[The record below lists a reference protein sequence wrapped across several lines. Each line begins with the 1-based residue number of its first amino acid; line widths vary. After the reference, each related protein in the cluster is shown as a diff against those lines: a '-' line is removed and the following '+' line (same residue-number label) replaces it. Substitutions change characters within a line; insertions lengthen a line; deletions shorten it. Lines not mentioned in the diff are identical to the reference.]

1 MVGEGARGAAVSAAR
16 PVDRCQDRNTRRRE
30 QALACFGSPVAR
42 AAVIVADAP
51 GVRHAAEQLRE
62 SSMLPPELT
71 AALFG
76 FGVGLICGFALCYT
90 PPKDPP

>member
-1 MVGEGARGAAVSAAR
+1 VTAAR
-16 PVDRCQDRNTRRRE
+16 PASGRQDNDRQRV

-42 AAVIVADAP
+42 AALVVADAP
-51 GVRHAAEQLRE
+51 GVRHAAELLHV
-62 SSMLPPELT
+62 SKPLPPELT

-76 FGVGLICGFALCYT
+76 FAIGLICGFALCYS

>member
-1 MVGEGARGAAVSAAR
+1 MIAAR
-16 PVDRCQDRNTRRRE
+16 PVDKCQDKHTRRRE

-51 GVRHAAEQLRE
+51 SVRHAAEQLRE

-76 FGVGLICGFALCYT
+76 FGIGLICGVALFW

>member
-1 MVGEGARGAAVSAAR
+1 MVGKGARGAAVTAAR
-16 PVDRCQDRNTRRRE
+16 PVDEGQDGNPRRRV

-51 GVRHAAEQLRE
+51 GVRHLAEQLRAA
-62 SSMLPPELT
+62 SMLPPELT

-76 FGVGLICGFALCYT
+76 FGIGLICGFALCYS

>member
-1 MVGEGARGAAVSAAR
+1 MIAAR
-16 PVDRCQDRNTRRRE
+16 PVDEGQDENPRRRV

-42 AAVIVADAP
+42 AVVIVADAP
-51 GVRHAAEQLRE
+51 GVRHHAEKLA
-62 SSMLPPELT
+62 MLAPLPPELT

-76 FGVGLICGFALCYT
+76 FAIGLICGFALCYS